1 MPGKAKQ
8 TDFSELLSQKDLEV
22 DLQVKTAED
31 EQQKVRRLRR
41 EDIGF
46 YVKDLG
52 AWIFAVVIVS
62 AVAVVSF
69 WIIMSAGFTPV
80 EKDWARA
87 ALSAF
92 AGGAVGMVFGT
103 KLGK

>member
-1 MPGKAKQ
+1 MPARKKPS
-8 TDFSELLSQKDLEV
+8 DLSKLLDQQDLKV

-31 EQQKVRRLRR
+31 EQERVRRLRR

-46 YVKDLG
+46 YVKDIG
-52 AWIFAVVIVS
+52 AWAFALVVVS
-62 AVAVVSF
+62 AVAAVSF
-69 WIIMSAGFTPV
+69 WIILSAGFTPV

-87 ALSAF
+87 ALSAI
-92 AGGAVGMVFGT
+92 AGGAVGIVFGT